1 MIYYDE
7 SGKIFL
13 LNGKNYSYAMFVNK
27 YGFLQHLHYGSKI
40 SESDAVWLAGRIGKA
55 YQPDCE
61 GNNTDL
67 DIDNMPSEC
76 GFAYRG
82 DFREPTVVTER
93 ADGASMSRYLYASHK
108 ISEGVFEP
116 AGLPHA
122 RRGDKTLYVTL
133 RDGFSDTEIVL
144 YYTVSDDSDVLVRG
158 SVIKNAGKTALK
170 LKKAFS
176 FCTELFSADWKL
188 LKLEGNWVAERS
200 PEITNLG
207 HGVTKIQSLRGASS
221 HQMNPF
227 AALLRDG
234 ADEFSGEC
242 YGFQLIYSGSWAI
255 TAERNNINQLRIQG
269 GVNDFGF
276 CWKLG
281 AGESFHTPQAAL
293 CYSSEGMGKLSREYA
308 DFIRERIMPPAHAFS
323 TRPIVVNNWEA
334 TYFDFNNEKLFR
346 IIDESAKLGIDTFVL
361 DDGWF
366 GVRDSDR
373 SGLGDW
379 VVNEKKLKGGL
390 KAVIDRCKSKGMKFG
405 LWFEP
410 EMISPDSDLYR
421 AHPDYAICK
430 KGTTPVYGRNQLCLD
445 LTRKEVRDCV
455 VEAVSKVLRENEI
468 SYVKWDYNRDLADM
482 YSESLPAD
490 GMGEF
495 THRYMLGAYDLFER
509 ITSAFPNILFEGCA
523 GGGRRFDAGMLYYFP
538 QIWTSD
544 NTDAVERTRIQYGTS
559 YCYPLSAMSCHV
571 SVCPNHQTGRTVSFD
586 TRGAVASL
594 GSTGYELDISKLSE
608 QEKQKVKEQVESYK
622 KIADLVLGGDLYRL
636 CDPFEGDWF
645 CEMIVSKDK
654 TRAYLAGTRTK
665 YLPRRNSSHL
675 RIYGLDERKTYRI
688 AETGECVSGKVLA
701 AAGIPFRELREYESF
716 VYHIEEVKKK

>member
-1 MIYYDE
+1 
-7 SGKIFL
+7 
-13 LNGKNYSYAMFVNK
+13 
-27 YGFLQHLHYGSKI
+27 
-40 SESDAVWLAGRIGKA
+40 
-55 YQPDCE
+55 
-61 GNNTDL
+61 
-67 DIDNMPSEC
+67 
-76 GFAYRG
+76 
-82 DFREPTVVTER
+82 
-93 ADGASMSRYLYASHK
+93 
-108 ISEGVFEP
+108 
-116 AGLPHA
+116 
-122 RRGDKTLYVTL
+122 
-133 RDGFSDTEIVL
+133 
-144 YYTVSDDSDVLVRG
+144 
-158 SVIKNAGKTALK
+158 
-170 LKKAFS
+170 
-176 FCTELFSADWKL
+176 
-188 LKLEGNWVAERS
+188 
-200 PEITNLG
+200 
-207 HGVTKIQSLRGASS
+207 
-221 HQMNPF
+221 
-227 AALLRDG
+227 
-234 ADEFSGEC
+234 
-242 YGFQLIYSGSWAI
+242 
-255 TAERNNINQLRIQG
+255 QG

-334 TYFDFNNEKLFR
+334 TYFDFNNEKLFA

-538 QIWTSD
+538 QSWTS
-544 NTDAVERTRIQYGTS
+544 
-559 YCYPLSAMSCHV
+559 
-571 SVCPNHQTGRTVSFD
+571 
-586 TRGAVASL
+586 
-594 GSTGYELDISKLSE
+594 
-608 QEKQKVKEQVESYK
+608 
-622 KIADLVLGGDLYRL
+622 
-636 CDPFEGDWF
+636 
-645 CEMIVSKDK
+645 
-654 TRAYLAGTRTK
+654 
-665 YLPRRNSSHL
+665 
-675 RIYGLDERKTYRI
+675 
-688 AETGECVSGKVLA
+688 
-701 AAGIPFRELREYESF
+701 
-716 VYHIEEVKKK
+716 